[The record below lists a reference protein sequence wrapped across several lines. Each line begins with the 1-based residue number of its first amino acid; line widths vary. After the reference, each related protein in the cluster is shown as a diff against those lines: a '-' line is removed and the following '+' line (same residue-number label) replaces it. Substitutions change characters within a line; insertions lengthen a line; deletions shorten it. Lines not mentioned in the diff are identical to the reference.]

1 MENIDSFISELRKN
15 TENNIDT
22 RKSREETER
31 QHNYNM
37 LNECIEKLTNDI
49 LLESEN
55 KMLDASKQGHYY
67 ATLYEFTNNDVY
79 DPFDDGG
86 YKTVFLMKGPIRARG
101 YDGLA
106 YFEHRGIEPIL
117 KRISNKVS
125 PMGVFIKYDRN
136 KHAYILLVSWKNT

>member
-1 MENIDSFISELRKN
+1 MENIDSFISELRTN
-15 TENNIDT
+15 TEDNIDL

-31 QHNYNM
+31 LRNDNR

-49 LLESEN
+49 MIDSEK
-55 KMLDASKQGHYY
+55 KMMDASKQGHYY

-79 DPFDDGG
+79 DPFNDGG

-106 YFEHRGIEPIL
+106 FFEHRGIEPLL
-117 KRISNKVS
+117 KRISKRVS

-136 KHAYILLVSWKNT
+136 KRAYLLIVSWKNT